1 MNKYYIYEND
11 IPEDFPISASVAI
24 DTESM
29 GLINRR
35 DRLCLVQLS
44 VGDGAAHL
52 VKFNGKD
59 YSAPRLKDLL
69 LDSCV
74 TKIFHFGRFD
84 IAILRHYIGALT
96 INCYC
101 TKIASRLARTY
112 TDHHSLKELC
122 SELLGVKLNK
132 GKQSSDWGASSLSR
146 EQMSYAASD
155 VLYLHAIK
163 EALDGMLK
171 RENRFKLAEACFQFL
186 PYRAELD
193 LLGWE
198 AQDIFSHKIQ

>member
-1 MNKYYIYEND
+1 MNKYYIYEGD
-11 IPEDFPISASVAI
+11 VPADFAASGAIAI

-29 GLINRR
+29 GLVNRR

-44 VGDGAAHL
+44 TGDGTAHL
-52 VKFNGKD
+52 VRFNGTD
-59 YSAPRLKDLL
+59 YSAPRLKGLITDPA
-69 LDSCV
+69 V
-74 TKIFHFGRFD
+74 VKIFHFARFD
-84 IAILRHYIGALT
+84 IAILRHYLGVLT
-96 INCYC
+96 NNCYC
-101 TKIASRLARTY
+101 TKIASRLVRTY

-122 SELLGVKLNK
+122 SDLLGVKLNK
-132 GKQSSDWGASSLSR
+132 GKQSSDWGSTSLTR

-163 EALDGMLK
+163 EALDVMLK
-171 RENRFKLAEACFQFL
+171 REKRVELAQACFQFL

-198 AQDIFSHKIQ
+198 NQDIFSHKV

>member
-11 IPEDFPISASVAI
+11 IPDDFPVSDSVAI

-35 DRLCLVQLS
+35 DRLCLVQLA
-44 VGDGAAHL
+44 VGDGTAHL

-59 YSAPRLKDLL
+59 YSAPRLASLL
-69 LDSCV
+69 VDPGV
-74 TKIFHFGRFD
+74 VKIFHFGRFD
-84 IAILRHYIGALT
+84 IAILRHYLGVLT
-96 INCYC
+96 ENCYC

-122 SELLGVKLNK
+122 SELLGIRLNK
-132 GKQSSDWGASSLSR
+132 GKQSSDWGSASLTR

-155 VLYLHAIK
+155 VLHLHVIR
-163 EALDGMLK
+163 EALDVMLK
-171 RENRFKLAEACFQFL
+171 REKRLELAKSCFRFL

-198 AQDIFSHKIQ
+198 NQDIFSHKV